1 MHKGRILFCVFLILV
16 AATAIYLALDWPFN
30 AALFPL
36 SVSIPLLILA
46 ATQLWQLLCGEEE
59 VIESAAVDLE
69 FSSDVPPEIERRRVI
84 ADLRDELIAPLG
96 SVVMPAGLRAG
107 RPAGSLTVR
116 GPGDPVE
123 LELVPGG
130 IELLD
135 LPPGE
140 RAVLEVR
147 FREAADLGLRA
158 RHFAVEVAGGLGG
171 LIVDLRDIPM
181 ALPERIE
188 RRRDLLAAWQA
199 LAWAG
204 VDE

>member
-84 ADLRDELIAPLG
+84 AAFAWIAG
-96 SVVMPAGLRAG
+96 FI
-107 RPAGSLTVR
+107 LTVYLIGFPLTVPLFICCYLR
-116 GPGDPVE
+116 FESGVGALPTIAATAITWAMFYG
-123 LELVPGG
+123 LFQKLVHLQFEEGA
-130 IELLD
+130 LQ
-135 LPPGE
+135 
-140 RAVLEVR
+140 AW
-147 FREAADLGLRA
+147 LGL
-158 RHFAVEVAGGLGG
+158 
-171 LIVDLRDIPM
+171 
-181 ALPERIE
+181 
-188 RRRDLLAAWQA
+188 
-199 LAWAG
+199 
-204 VDE
+204 